1 MRGEH
6 LELLRKVVASQKWS
20 GEDSAWTGPTAPEWS
35 LLADGLA
42 FSQPTS
48 YMCWGISSQKLAPLP
63 TLPDTHRGN
72 AWSPHGRL
80 GDGKAHPLFGLQF
93 VHPENRRNRNVCYV
107 CLVGPGKRGMSE

>member
-72 AWSPHGRL
+72 AWYPMAGWVMARPTPSL
-80 GDGKAHPLFGLQF
+80 GFSLFIQKTG
-93 VHPENRRNRNVCYV
+93 ET
-107 CLVGPGKRGMSE
+107 GTSAMSAL